1 MEILRCYGKTSI
13 TNLHIPQPNEASVS
27 SAEPFTKT
35 GKPNFLLPSLT
46 LKINFMQKNYILLA
60 GILAIY
66 SCSNDKSGS
75 NNINKALQD
84 SIQTYLNDYNKKYQQ
99 LNTIANETSWLTQTH
114 IVEGDSSNSVA
125 NNKAQE
131 ALAEFTGS
139 SFNIEKATQYL
150 KQQDNLSQLQG
161 KQLKSI
167 LYEAANNP
175 GTLQEVVKAR
185 IKAETKQ
192 TEDLFGF
199 DFKIDGKSVSTNDID
214 EILASEKNMAKR
226 QKAWEASKEVGKG
239 LKTGLMN
246 LRDLRNKTVQGLGYK
261 DYFEYQVSEYGMTTQ
276 EMIDMLQKFN
286 KELYPLFRELHT
298 YARYELAKKFNV
310 KEVPDLIP
318 AHWLPNRW
326 GQDWSSL
333 IEVKGINLD
342 SALKT
347 KDAEWIVKQGERF
360 YVSLGFPELPKTFW
374 EKSDLYPL
382 PKDAKYKKNN
392 HASAWHMD
400 YDKDVRSLMSVI
412 PNSEWYETSHHE
424 LGHIYYYLSY
434 SNPDVPI
441 LLREGAN
448 RAYHEALGTMM
459 GMAAMQKPFMENLN
473 LIPKGNKSDEMQKL
487 LKEALNYVVFIPFS
501 TGTMSMFEH
510 DFYANNLPSDQLNKR
525 WWELAAQYQGI
536 APPTTRGEDY
546 CDAATKPHINDDP
559 AQYYDYALS
568 SILLFQLHDHIATT
582 ILHQDPHATNY
593 YDNKEVGKFI
603 SGIMTPGASK
613 DWREMLK
620 EKTGSDLSAK
630 AMLDYFSPLMD
641 YLKKE
646 NENRKYTLPE
656 LK

>member
-1 MEILRCYGKTSI
+1 MKKHIILIASI
-13 TNLHIPQPNEASVS
+13 AML
-27 SAEPFTKT
+27 
-35 GKPNFLLPSLT
+35 
-46 LKINFMQKNYILLA
+46 
-60 GILAIY
+60 Y
-66 SCSNDKSGS
+66 SCSSDKKQDG
-75 NNINKALQD
+75 NANKALQD
-84 SIQTYLNDYNKKYQQ
+84 SVQIYLDQYNKKYQE
-99 LNTIANETSWLTQTH
+99 LNVVANETSWKSQTH
-114 IVEGDSSNSVA
+114 IVEGDSTNAVA

-131 ALAEFTGS
+131 EYAKYTGS
-139 SFNIEKATQYL
+139 AENIETAKKYL
-150 KQQDNLSQLQG
+150 AQKDKLTEIQV
-161 KQLKSI
+161 KQLNSI
-167 LYEAANNP
+167 LYKAANNP
-175 GTLQEVVKAR
+175 ETIQDVVKAR

-192 TEDLFGF
+192 TENLFGF

-214 EILASEKNMAKR
+214 RALAEEKDLAKR
-226 QKAWEASKEVGKG
+226 KKAWEASKEVGKG
-239 LKTGLMN
+239 LKEGLLN

-261 DYFEYQVSEYGMTTQ
+261 DYFEYQVSDYGMTTQ

-298 YARYELAKKFNV
+298 YARYEFAKKYGV
-310 KEVPDLIP
+310 KEVPDLLP

-333 IEVKGINLD
+333 VNVKGINLD

-400 YDKDVRSLMSVI
+400 YDKDVRSLMSVE

-434 SNPDVPI
+434 SNPNVPI

-448 RAYHEALGTMM
+448 RAYHEALGSMM
-459 GMAAMQKPFMENLN
+459 GMAAMQKPFMENLD
-473 LIPKGNKSDEMQKL
+473 LIPKNSKSDEMQTL

-510 DFYANNLPSDQLNKR
+510 DIYANNLPADQFNKR

-536 APPTTRGEDY
+536 APPETRGEEY
-546 CDAATKPHINDDP
+546 CDAATKTHINDDP

-568 SILLFQLHDHIATT
+568 YILLFQLHDHIAKN
-582 ILHQDPHATNY
+582 ILHQDPHSTNY
-593 YDNKEVGKFI
+593 FGNKEVGKFI
-603 SGIMTPGASK
+603 SDIMTPGASA
-613 DWREMLK
+613 DWRQLLK

-630 AMLDYFSPLMD
+630 AMLDYFSPLME
-641 YLKKE
+641 YLKLQ
-646 NENRKYTLPE
+646 NQGRKYTLPE

>member
-1 MEILRCYGKTSI
+1 
-13 TNLHIPQPNEASVS
+13 
-27 SAEPFTKT
+27 
-35 GKPNFLLPSLT
+35 
-46 LKINFMQKNYILLA
+46 
-60 GILAIY
+60 
-66 SCSNDKSGS
+66 
-75 NNINKALQD
+75 LQD
-84 SIQTYLNDYNKKYQQ
+84 SVQSYLDQYNKKYQE
-99 LNTIANETSWLTQTH
+99 LNIVANETSWKSQTH
-114 IVEGDSSNSVA
+114 IVEGDSTNAIA

-131 ALAEFTGS
+131 EYAKYTGS
-139 SFNIEKATQYL
+139 TENIEMAKKYL
-150 KQQDNLSQLQG
+150 AQKDKLTEIQV
-161 KQLKSI
+161 KQLNSI
-167 LYEAANNP
+167 LYKAANNP
-175 GTLQEVVKAR
+175 ETIQDVVKAR

-214 EILASEKNMAKR
+214 KILSEEKNLTKR
-226 QKAWEASKEVGKG
+226 EKAWEASKEVGKG
-239 LKTGLMN
+239 LKEGLVN

-261 DYFEYQVSEYGMTTQ
+261 DYFEYQVSDYGMTTQ
-276 EMIDMLQKFN
+276 EMIEMLQKFN

-298 YARYELAKKFNV
+298 YARYEFAKKYGV

-326 GQDWSSL
+326 GQDWGSL
-333 IEVKGINLD
+333 VDVKGINLD

-360 YVSLGFPELPKTFW
+360 YVSIGFPELPKTFW
-374 EKSDLYPL
+374 ERSDLYPL

-400 YDKDVRSLMSVI
+400 YDQDVRSLMSVE
-412 PNSEWYETSHHE
+412 PNSEWYETAHHE

-448 RAYHEALGTMM
+448 RAYHEALGSMM

-473 LIPKGNKSDEMQKL
+473 LIPKNTKTDDMQTL

-510 DFYANNLPSDQLNKR
+510 DIYANNLPADQFNKR

-536 APPTTRGEDY
+536 APEKARGEEY
-546 CDAATKPHINDDP
+546 CDAATKTHINDDP

-568 SILLFQLHDHIATT
+568 YILLFQVHDYIAKN

-593 YDNKEVGKFI
+593 YGNKEVGKFI
-603 SGIMTPGASK
+603 GEIMRPGASA
-613 DWREMLK
+613 DWRKLLK

-641 YLKKE
+641 YLKKQ
-646 NENRKYTLPE
+646 NEGRKYTLPE

>member
-1 MEILRCYGKTSI
+1 M
-13 TNLHIPQPNEASVS
+13 
-27 SAEPFTKT
+27 
-35 GKPNFLLPSLT
+35 
-46 LKINFMQKNYILLA
+46 
-60 GILAIY
+60 
-66 SCSNDKSGS
+66 
-75 NNINKALQD
+75 
-84 SIQTYLNDYNKKYQQ
+84 
-99 LNTIANETSWLTQTH
+99 
-114 IVEGDSSNSVA
+114 EGDSSNAIA

-131 ALAEFTGS
+131 AYAEFSGS
-139 SFNIEKATQYL
+139 SANIENATKFL
-150 KQQDNLSQLQG
+150 KQQDKLTPLQV

-167 LYEAANNP
+167 LYKAANNP
-175 GTLQEVVKAR
+175 GTLPDLVKAR

-199 DFKIDGKSVSTNDID
+199 DFKIDGKSVSANDID
-214 EILASEKNMAKR
+214 EALADEKNIMKR
-226 QKAWEASKEVGKG
+226 QKAWESSKEVGKG
-239 LKTGLMN
+239 LKAGLLN
-246 LRDLRNKTVQGLGYK
+246 LRDLRNKTVQGLGYN
-261 DYFEYQVSEYGMTTQ
+261 DFFEYQVSEYGMTTK
-276 EMIDMLQKFN
+276 EMVDMLQKFN

-298 YARYELAKKFNV
+298 YTRYELAKKYDV
-310 KEVPDLIP
+310 KDVPDLIP

-333 IEVKGINLD
+333 VDVKGINLD

-382 PKDAKYKKNN
+382 EKDAKYKKNN

-400 YDKDVRSLMSVI
+400 LDNDVRSLMSVI

-434 SNPDVPI
+434 SNPEVPF

-448 RAYHEALGTMM
+448 RAYHEALGSMM
-459 GMAAMQKPFMENLN
+459 GMAAMQKPFMENLD
-473 LIPKGNKSDEMQKL
+473 LIPKNTKSDEMQTL

-510 DFYANNLPSDQLNKR
+510 DLYSNNLPADQLNKR

-536 APPTTRGEDY
+536 APPTARGEEF
-546 CDAATKPHINDDP
+546 CDAATKTHINDDP

-568 SILLFQLHDHIATT
+568 FVLLFQVHDHIAKN
-582 ILHQDPHATNY
+582 ILQQDPHATNY
-593 YDNKEVGKFI
+593 YGNKEVGKFI
-603 SGIMTPGASK
+603 AEIMKPGASK
-613 DWREMLK
+613 DWREVLK
-620 EKTGSDLSAK
+620 EKTGSELSAK

-641 YLKKE
+641 YLKKQ
-646 NENRKYTLPE
+646 NEGRKYTLPE